1 MLRDKNFVIEKYH
14 SFDILVGRLFNTHS
28 TQGFTWVDVPCKK
41 DDIHMP

>member
-1 MLRDKNFVIEKYH
+1 MPMEQNVVIEKYH
-14 SFDILVGRLFNTHS
+14 GFDILVGRLFNTHS